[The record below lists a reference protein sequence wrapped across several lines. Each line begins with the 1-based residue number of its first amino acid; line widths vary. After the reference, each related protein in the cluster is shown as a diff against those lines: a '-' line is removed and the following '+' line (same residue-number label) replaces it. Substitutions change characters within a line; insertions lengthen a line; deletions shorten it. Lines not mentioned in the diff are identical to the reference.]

1 MKPTWARE
9 MAAYKEKRY
18 GAWYDVR
25 GYGKRLRDRWKG
37 LPPEVGIIFERG
49 RDLYVGLMR
58 TTLRGIANHVAAT
71 LHKAN
76 QRIVEGKSAI
86 QAYVAGLAPS
96 LQKVGKAAAVEIQG
110 KFDQLGEQVNS
121 KYL

>member
-1 MKPTWARE
+1 

-49 RDLYVGLMR
+49 RDLYVRLMR
-58 TTLRGIANHVAAT
+58 TTLQGIANHVAAT
-71 LHKAN
+71 LNKAN
-76 QRIVEGKSAI
+76 QRIAEGKSAI
-86 QAYVAGLAPS
+86 QAYVAGLRAF
-96 LQKVGKAAAVEIQG
+96 VAEGG
-110 KFDQLGEQVNS
+110 
-121 KYL
+121 